1 MQGRITE
8 EHSALAGN
16 LFVIVSLLIGTIITG
31 RFIFETYFNSKNS
44 LNFIQFLIAFV
55 KNDLR
60 RQKILD
66 QLKNSSISS

>member
-44 LNFIQFLIAFV
+44 VNFIQFLIAFV